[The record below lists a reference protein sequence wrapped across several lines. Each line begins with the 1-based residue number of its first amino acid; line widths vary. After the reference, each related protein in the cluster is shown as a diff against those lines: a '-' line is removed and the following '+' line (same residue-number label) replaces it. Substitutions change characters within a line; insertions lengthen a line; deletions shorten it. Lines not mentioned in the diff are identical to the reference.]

1 MKKLWCPLA
10 FNGIVVKTDGRYRSC
25 CASSNDAVD
34 NGQQITR
41 QTHNVDQAFNSN
53 FFKGIRLNLE
63 RGIKDENCSRCWEEE
78 DLGIQSYRLKQID
91 KFKNNLD
98 KNDKLQ
104 IVDLALSNQCNLKCR
119 ICQPNDSTT
128 WIKEFYDIDIKDKK
142 ISFREYQKSKTFYE
156 YTDSSFINNLKEN
169 IENIKHMSFYGG
181 EPFLI
186 KSTWDL
192 LTYAVEHNFSKDIE
206 LVFNTNG
213 TVWDNEKENLLS
225 NFKQVELHLSIDG
238 IENRFEYLRH
248 PAQWKTVYDN
258 IIRIIKWRDVLPS
271 SRHVIIDCSVSA
283 LNVWYVPELVMFCKN
298 YNLDIYINIVLEP
311 LHYAISNIPQPAKE
325 EIIKYYN
332 LTLTE
337 DQEIKKI
344 YGYLSVSQDASS
356 WRNFIV
362 DVAKRD
368 QYRDEKFQNTFAE
381 YHQILFNNNL
391 LSSY

>member
-25 CASSNDAVD
+25 CASSKDAVN

-41 QTHNVDQAFNSN
+41 QTHNVDQAFTSD

-63 RGIKDENCSRCWEEE
+63 NGIKDDNCNRCWEEE

-98 KNDKLQ
+98 ENDKLQ

-128 WIKEFYDIDIKDKK
+128 WIKEFYDIDIKDKT

-156 YTDSSFINNLKEN
+156 HTDSSFINNLKEN
-169 IENIKHMSFYGG
+169 IKNIKHMSFYGG

-213 TVWDNEKENLLS
+213 TVWDDEKENLLS

-238 IENRFEYLRH
+238 IGVRFEYLRH

-258 IIRIIKWRDVLPS
+258 IIRIIKWRDAIPL
-271 SRHVIIDCSVSA
+271 SRHVIIDCSVST
-283 LNVWYVPELVMFCKN
+283 LNVWYVPELVVFCKN

-311 LHYAISNIPQPAKE
+311 AHYAISNIPQQAKE
-325 EIIKYYN
+325 EIIKHYD
-332 LTLTE
+332 LALTE

-344 YGYLSVSQDASS
+344 YGYLSVSQDDSS
-356 WRNFIV
+356 WKNFMV
-362 DVAKRD
+362 DVTKRD
-368 QYRDEKFQNTFAE
+368 QYRNEKFQNTFTE
-381 YHQILFNNNL
+381 YYRMLFNNNL
-391 LSSY
+391 LDLS

>member
-311 LHYAISNIPQPAKE
+311 SHYAISNIPESIKE
-325 EIIKYYN
+325 EIIKHYN
-332 LTLTE
+332 SALTE

-344 YGYLSVSQDASS
+344 YGYLSVSRDASS

-368 QYRDEKFQNTFAE
+368 QYRDEKFENTFVE

>member
-1 MKKLWCPLA
+1 
-10 FNGIVVKTDGRYRSC
+10 
-25 CASSNDAVD
+25 
-34 NGQQITR
+34 
-41 QTHNVDQAFNSN
+41 
-53 FFKGIRLNLE
+53 
-63 RGIKDENCSRCWEEE
+63 
-78 DLGIQSYRLKQID
+78 
-91 KFKNNLD
+91 
-98 KNDKLQ
+98 
-104 IVDLALSNQCNLKCR
+104 
-119 ICQPNDSTT
+119 
-128 WIKEFYDIDIKDKK
+128 
-142 ISFREYQKSKTFYE
+142 
-156 YTDSSFINNLKEN
+156 
-169 IENIKHMSFYGG
+169 
-181 EPFLI
+181 
-186 KSTWDL
+186 
-192 LTYAVEHNFSKDIE
+192 
-206 LVFNTNG
+206 
-213 TVWDNEKENLLS
+213 VWDDEKENLLS

-311 LHYAISNIPQPAKE
+311 SHYAISNIPESIKE
-325 EIIKYYN
+325 EIIKHYN
-332 LTLTE
+332 SALTE

-344 YGYLSVSQDASS
+344 YGYLSVSRDASS

-368 QYRDEKFQNTFAE
+368 QYRDEKFENTFVE